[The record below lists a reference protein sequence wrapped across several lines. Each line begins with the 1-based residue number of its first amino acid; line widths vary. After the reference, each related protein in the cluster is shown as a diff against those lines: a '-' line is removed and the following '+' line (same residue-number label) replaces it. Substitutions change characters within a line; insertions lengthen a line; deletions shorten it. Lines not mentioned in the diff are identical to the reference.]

1 MPQPPLDVH
10 KYLSNNL
17 PQIRESY
24 PPGTGGT
31 GPRESWDGTLKGV
44 EVIEDLDQKVTECR
58 SSARLIFE

>member
-17 PQIRESY
+17 PQIREQY

-31 GPRESWDGTLKGV
+31 GPRENWEGTLKAV
-44 EVIEDLDQKVTECR
+44 QVIDDLDSKVTECG
-58 SSARLIFE
+58 SISHIRL